1 MNPTE
6 INFYQGLLEMN
17 VVNQSSIPKSIINSH
32 EFKQLLGSN
41 ILCDE
46 KSGKG
51 RKYFIKNH
59 ESYKQWLSRKSNF
72 VEEAVE
78 TKFQSVGKYR
88 DSKAVKINQ
97 TAFYFLRGTGELR
110 IQNEL
115 INLSYFTT
123 HFGAFL
129 SPSLSIECANVCV
142 VENKESFLMAEKLF
156 EGDWVFIHKYGR
168 WGRQDFKGLEVEQLV
183 VFSDYDLVGLNEY
196 LEIKEAKELAQLYVP
211 GNFDELFEKYSRGT
225 DKLLGQN
232 MTEKVKLS
240 IEPEVIRIREL
251 VIRRNRF
258 LEQEA
263 LFIN

>member
-1 MNPTE
+1 M
-6 INFYQGLLEMN
+6 
-17 VVNQSSIPKSIINSH
+17 
-32 EFKQLLGSN
+32 GSK

-51 RKYFIKNH
+51 RKYYIGNE
-59 ESYKQWLSRKSNF
+59 ESYKLWLSRNSNF
-72 VEEAVE
+72 VDEAVE
-78 TKFQSVGKYR
+78 TKFQAVGKYR
-88 DSKAVKINQ
+88 DSKAVKLNQ
-97 TAFYFLRGTGELR
+97 TAFYFLRGNGELSV
-110 IQNEL
+110 QNEL
-115 INLSYFTT
+115 IDLSYFTT

-129 SPSLSIECANVCV
+129 SPSLNIRCANICV

-168 WGRQDFKGLEVEQLV
+168 WGRQDFNGLKVDELM

-196 LEIKEAKELAQLYVP
+196 LEIKEANETAQLYVP
-211 GNFDELFEKYSRGT
+211 NNFDELFEKYSKGT

-232 MTEKVKLS
+232 MTEKVKNSLD
-240 IEPEVIRIREL
+240 PEVIKIREL
-251 VIRRNRF
+251 VIRKNRF